1 MTVDESSPLAPANA
15 APASA
20 APSNAA
26 PATTTPANADASVVD
41 PAPTQAE
48 TAGVTPGGDGW
59 QALPPRARSL
69 FTISAL
75 VSALVIAVVA
85 LIPIG
90 LLVSSKPLAIA
101 LAVATLVVVP
111 TLLVWSARRRYANT
125 RWRIDA
131 QGFAL
136 RRGYLWHSD
145 TRVPGSRVQHL
156 DITRGPIE
164 RRFDLSTLIIHT
176 AGTRHSAV
184 SIGGLDTACAEQLRD
199 QLAQRIETDDDDD

>member
-1 MTVDESSPLAPANA
+1 MTVEEALPNPPPLAPALL
-15 APASA
+15 
-20 APSNAA
+20 
-26 PATTTPANADASVVD
+26 ADRTVSPD
-41 PAPTQAE
+41 
-48 TAGVTPGGDGW
+48 DW
-59 QALPPRARSL
+59 QALPARARTL

-75 VSALVIAVVA
+75 VSATILAVIA

-90 LLVSSKPLAIA
+90 LLVSPRSLAITLA
-101 LAVATLVVVP
+101 LGVLVVLP
-111 TLLVWSARRRYANT
+111 TLMVWSARRRYANT
-125 RWRIDA
+125 RWRLDA

-164 RRFDLSTLIIHT
+164 RRFDLSTLVIHT

-199 QLAQRIETDDDDD
+199 QLAQRIDTDDDDD